1 MDASVARTGAKLSS
15 VETSAPLANAVGLA
29 EGGGRRP
36 GGGRRKFAASRV
48 DDLRRRVTLLSRVD
62 PTRLAEVN
70 LFHAVRQGGMTWAPL
85 I

>member
-1 MDASVARTGAKLSS
+1 MARTGAKLSS
-15 VETSAPLANAVGLA
+15 VETAAPLANAVGLA
-29 EGGGRRP
+29 EGGGGCGP

-48 DDLRRRVTLLSRVD
+48 DDLRRVTLLSRVD